1 MGQVGGAQVRRPA
14 ERLTARRQSNGQV
27 NGMGSQAKVLQAT
40 FIEGSHYNEE
50 MKFADPAVNSAS
62 DPDKLLTTSNA
73 FPNLSSCIN
82 VLMIQRRYAHP
93 KLVASEIAPSSEIK

>member
-1 MGQVGGAQVRRPA
+1 MGQLGGAQVRRPA

-27 NGMGSQAKVLQAT
+27 NDMGSQAKVLQAT

-50 MKFADPAVNSAS
+50 MEFVDPAVNSAS
-62 DPDKLLTTSNA
+62 DPDELLTTGNA
-73 FPNLSSCIN
+73 FPSLSSCIK